1 MLAYIIRRIL
11 MGIPTVLGVLFILF
25 ALFFWIASP
34 ELMAKRVLGEKAKEE
49 QIQQWIKEKG
59 YDLPKFYNE
68 EASGLSKI
76 TETRFANYYKR
87 MLTFNFGRSD
97 QDNISIT
104 QKMKNGVG
112 PSLMLTVPIFVASL
126 LISVFISMLIA
137 IFRGTY
143 VDRVALFMCV
153 IGMSVVYFLYIIGA
167 QYFVGKVLKWFPI
180 SGWSDNHPYYFLIL
194 PIIVGIIASL
204 AGNIRFYRT
213 VMVNEVNN
221 DYIRTARAKGLGEGG
236 ILFRHLLKNAMIPIL
251 TNVVMAIPFLFM
263 GSLLMESFFGIPGLG
278 YLTVKAIQNNDFSTV
293 SAVVYISSLIY
304 VVANLFTDISYTFV
318 DPRVK
323 LK

>member
-1 MLAYIIRRIL
+1 MLAYITRRIL
-11 MGIPTVLGVLFILF
+11 MGIPTVLGVLFLLF
-25 ALFFWIASP
+25 VLFFWIASP
-34 ELMAKRVLGEKAKEE
+34 ELIAKRVLGEKATPQ
-49 QIQQWIKEKG
+49 QIEGWIKEKG

-68 EASGLSKI
+68 NESGIKKI
-76 TETRFANYYKR
+76 TNTRFINYYTK
-87 MLTFNFGRSD
+87 MLTFNFGKSD
-97 QDNISIT
+97 QDNIAIT
-104 QKMKNGVG
+104 KKIRNGVK
-112 PSLMLTVPIFVASL
+112 PSLMLTVPIFVGSL
-126 LISVFISMLIA
+126 LIAVFISMLVA

-143 VDRVALFMCV
+143 VDRFVLFMCV
-153 IGMSVVYFLYIIGA
+153 VGMSIVYFLYIIGA
-167 QYFVGKVLKWFPI
+167 QFLFGKVLKWFPI
-180 SGWSDNHPYYFLIL
+180 SGWSETSPYYFLFL
-194 PIIVGIIASL
+194 PIVVGIIAAL

-251 TNVVMAIPFLFM
+251 TNIVMAIPFLFM

-293 SAVVYISSLIY
+293 SAVVYISSLIF
-304 VVANLFTDISYTFV
+304 VIANLLTDISYTFV